1 VLGAQRDGKA
11 GLIAAVSGDVAASGV
26 TAGDLLVGPA
36 RIVGGGGS
44 RDPELSQAG
53 GPKGDRLPEALE
65 EARRV
70 VIEALRAR

>member
-1 VLGAQRDGKA
+1 MV
-11 GLIAAVSGDVAASGV
+11 AAVSPDLVDVGV
-26 TAGDLLVGPA
+26 AAGDLLAGPA

-53 GPKGDRLPEALE
+53 GPHGDRLAEALD

-70 VIEALRAR
+70 VIEALRSR